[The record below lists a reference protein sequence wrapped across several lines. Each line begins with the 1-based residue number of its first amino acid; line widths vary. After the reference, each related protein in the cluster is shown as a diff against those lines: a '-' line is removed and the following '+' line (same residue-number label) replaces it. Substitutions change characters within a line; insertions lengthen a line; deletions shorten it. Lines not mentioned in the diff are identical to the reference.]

1 MEEAS
6 GGAIAPRA
14 VGGRRHRVADLP
26 KWPAHKLLR
35 HRSREASFARCAG
48 TVTSYELVNHG
59 HGRRVYSIRGKR
71 LVPDKAQSVADLG
84 RTILATPEVNL
95 IIIGG
100 NQWNHCLGS

>member
-1 MEEAS
+1 M
-6 GGAIAPRA
+6 AISPLEPWADVGIKPLTCRNRPDHNRCVTEPRA
-14 VGGRRHRVADLP
+14 AP
-26 KWPAHKLLR
+26 
-35 HRSREASFARCAG
+35 FARCAG

-59 HGRRVYSIRGKR
+59 HCRRVYSIGGKR

-84 RTILATPEVNL
+84 RTILVTLEVNL